1 MLDRKSHAGRA
12 RSLWERVSSRLQK
25 CPMPRGDQPAGMSE
39 DAERLLRQRAALA
52 EFGAEALATDD
63 LDRLLTE
70 GARLCAEGLGVPF
83 CKVLE
88 HRPGPGDLIVRA
100 GVGWQ
105 PGVVGSA
112 VLPADAGNP
121 GGKSFQAASP
131 VAVPD
136 LRRAEDL
143 DLPDIFPRHGI
154 VASANV
160 PIVGG
165 GDRPFGVLEAD
176 APERRDFGP
185 DDLDF
190 LRGYANVMGNAVC
203 AHHRHAAVRAESDGR
218 AVLLREQ
225 QHRVRNNLM
234 AVAAML
240 QDGERGA
247 ADAASQARFAAVRRR
262 VHAMASLYDH
272 LLGTDLA
279 GGTACLRDYL
289 AALCEGAR
297 DFYNLAPGGVDL
309 TFEEDGTG
317 PSVSIEIC
325 TVLGIVAN
333 ELVANAV
340 EHAFG
345 RAAGCGRIA
354 VGLGEDAGG
363 GAVVTVE
370 DDGGGIAPGADTAS
384 VGLGFARKLL
394 AYIGYSLALRS
405 APGRT
410 LWTIARSGAVDATS
424 L

>member
-1 MLDRKSHAGRA
+1 MANHWLPMAAFHQGGDVLPDDDRRT
-12 RSLWERVSSRLQK
+12 
-25 CPMPRGDQPAGMSE
+25 
-39 DAERLLRQRAALA
+39 AEADGRLLRQRAALA
-52 EFGAEALATDD
+52 EFGAQALATDD

-88 HRPGPGDLIVRA
+88 HRPGPDDLIVRA

-105 PGVVGSA
+105 PGVVGGA
-112 VLPADAGNP
+112 ILPADNGNP
-121 GGKSFQAASP
+121 GGESFQGARP

-136 LRRAEDL
+136 LRDAEGL

-154 VASANV
+154 VASVNV

-165 GDRPFGVLEAD
+165 GARPFGVLEAD
-176 APERRDFGP
+176 AAERRDFGP

-190 LRGYANVMGNAVC
+190 LRRYANVMGSAVR
-203 AHHRHAAVRAESDGR
+203 AFHRHAAVRAESEAR

-234 AVAAML
+234 SITAML
-240 QDGERGA
+240 RDGERGA
-247 ADAASQARFAAVRRR
+247 ADADSRSRFGAARRR
-262 VHAMASLYDH
+262 VFAMASLYDH
-272 LLGTDLA
+272 LLGTDLT

-289 AALCEGAR
+289 AALCVGAR
-297 DFYNLAPGGVDL
+297 EFYSFAPGGVDL
-309 TFEEDGTG
+309 SFEADGAG
-317 PSVSIEIC
+317 PSVSVEAC

-345 RAAGCGRIA
+345 RAGGVGRI
-354 VGLGEDAGG
+354 VVRLGECEGG
-363 GAVVTVE
+363 GAAVTVE
-370 DDGGGIAPGADTAS
+370 DDGSGVAPGTETAS

-394 AYIGYSLALRS
+394 AHIGYSLALRS
-405 APGRT
+405 APGST
-410 LWTIARSGAVDATS
+410 VWTMAPSSMASAID